1 MLMNAVILCGGM
13 GKRLPLADE
22 NLPKPM
28 VDLCGLPCLER
39 QVLALRA
46 EGIKHF
52 TFLAGYKSGAIRSYF
67 KNGEKWGVG
76 IDYILETEPKGT
88 AGSLFDLKFEDDFL
102 FLNGDLVF
110 SFELQPMLAF
120 HRQKGALVTCFSHK
134 STHPQDSTLT
144 VCDETGRILHFIRRG
159 EENPDE
165 CILANAG
172 IYVVSPKLLDLFSF
186 SGAADF
192 DRDVLRPLSGKGIY
206 AYVSSEYVKDIG
218 TPQRLA
224 EAERDVRFGLPGMLR
239 LSQRKKAVFLDRD
252 GTLNVHD
259 GYITEPGQLKL
270 IDGVAEALR
279 MFHARGYL
287 CIVVT
292 NQPTVARGENTEEE
306 LGRIHRHLEYLLAKR
321 GAYIDDLYYCPHHP
335 DKGFEGERP
344 SYKVECD
351 CRKPKPGMVL
361 LAAQEHNIDISKSFL
376 AGDSETDVLC
386 AENAGAKPVRI
397 TTEYRLID
405 FAKAMEE

>member
-1 MLMNAVILCGGM
+1 MNAVILCGGK
-13 GKRLPLADE
+13 GKRLPFADGS
-22 NLPKPM
+22 LPKPI

-46 EGIKHF
+46 EGITHF
-52 TFLAGYKSGAIRSYF
+52 IFLAGYKHDAIRAYF
-67 KNGEKWGVG
+67 GDGSKWGVR
-76 IDYILETEPKGT
+76 IDYVIESTPRGT
-88 AGSLFDLKFEDDFL
+88 AGSLFDLKTEDDFL

-144 VCDETGRILHFIRRG
+144 VCDKTGKILHFIRRG

-172 IYVVSPKLLDLFSF
+172 IYVISPKLLDLFSF

-218 TPQRLA
+218 TPERLA
-224 EAERDVRFGLPGMLR
+224 DAERDVRFGRPDMLR
-239 LSQRKKAVFLDRD
+239 FSQKKKAIFLDRD
-252 GTLNVHD
+252 GTINVHD
-259 GYITEPGQLKL
+259 GYITEPSRLKL

-279 MFHARGYL
+279 IFHARGYL
-287 CIVVT
+287 CIIVT
-292 NQPTVARGENTEEE
+292 NQPSVARGEATAEQIEQIN
-306 LGRIHRHLEYLLAKR
+306 RHLEFLLAKH
-321 GAYIDDLYYCPHHP
+321 GAYVDAVYYCPHHP
-335 DKGFEGERP
+335 DKGFAGER
-344 SYKVECD
+344 SELKVDCD

-361 LAAQEHNIDISKSFL
+361 RAAREHNIDLTRSYL
-376 AGDSETDVLC
+376 AGDSEADILC
-386 AENAGAKPVRI
+386 AENAGATPVRI
-397 TTEYRLID
+397 TGEYRLID
-405 FAKAMEE
+405 FARESFS